1 MPPPP
6 LGLVHSDGTAFPS
19 MRALQLVGSEHGTH
33 TNAQSSCV
41 EAAVSRYLL
50 MGRVPPIDLSCLY
63 VKPAKQQPFP

>member
-1 MPPPP
+1 
-6 LGLVHSDGTAFPS
+6 
-19 MRALQLVGSEHGTH
+19 MRALQMVGSEHGTC

-50 MGRVPPIDLSCLY
+50 MGRVPPIDLSSLY